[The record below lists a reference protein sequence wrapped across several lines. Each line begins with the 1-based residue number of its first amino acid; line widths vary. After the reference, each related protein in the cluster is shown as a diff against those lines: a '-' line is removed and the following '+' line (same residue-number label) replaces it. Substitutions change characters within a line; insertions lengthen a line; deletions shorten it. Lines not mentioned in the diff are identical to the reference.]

1 MDLSVWKTTQNV
13 MKETLEDLFGKEAY
27 MALQVGHMRP
37 PVLKFKK
44 NNAGLVILNLYS
56 NEAAPH

>member
-1 MDLSVWKTTQNV
+1 
-13 MKETLEDLFGKEAY
+13 MKETLEGLFGKEAY